1 MGILAVFL
9 GAGFQGAVFLGAVF
23 LGAVSQVVV
32 DLYQVAENFD

>member
-9 GAGFQGAVFLGAVF
+9 GAGFQGAVF